1 MTSREEVTVTRDV
14 EAVIIPAG
22 NEILIPEGITV
33 VITQTLG
40 GSFTVIT
47 PHGYLARISGEDA
60 DALGKEPVE
69 EKTSTPPAGEAQ
81 GEPAGD
87 AKAVE
92 AAVWDQLRMV
102 YDPEI
107 PVNIVDL
114 GLIYECNLVPEAGG
128 YRVRIKMTMTAPGC
142 GMGDVIKADA
152 EARVR
157 GVHGVVGAEAE
168 IVWDPPWDQSRMS
181 EAARLELGFG

>member
-14 EAVIIPAG
+14 KAVIIPAG

-60 DALGKEPVE
+60 DALGKDPVE
-69 EKTSTPPAGEAQ
+69 EKPAAETDGERDNVLI
-81 GEPAGD
+81 D

-92 AAVWDQLRMV
+92 AEVWEQLRMV

-107 PVNIVDL
+107 PINIVDL
-114 GLIYECNLVPEAGG
+114 GLIYECELVPEEKGI
-128 YRVRIKMTMTAPGC
+128 RVKLKMTMTAPGC
-142 GMGDVIKADA
+142 GMGDVLKADS
-152 EARVR
+152 EERVLGIR
-157 GVHGVVGAEAE
+157 GVVGAEAE

-181 EAARLELGFG
+181 DAARLELGFG